1 MSRSLLGPSTPL
13 TTVWIAFDRMEG
25 GSTSVGPFGFRLTD
39 VRSAHA
45 VLAITAA
52 RTLRIWY
59 LMTVSFP
66 KRLRP
71 DGHGEADA
79 ARGGQLAVFD
89 ALPVAGVERRLRVDR
104 GLLRPEQQVAADQRD
119 GRLRE
124 ADEPRHRRRH
134 VVGQAQLPQLQVAR
148 VEDAHLIGVESVVPV
163 ILCQRL

>member
-71 DGHGEADA
+71 HGQGEADA
-79 ARGGQLAVFD
+79 ARRGQLAVLD

-104 GLLRPEQQVAADQRD
+104 GLLGPEQQVAADQRD
-119 GRLRE
+119 GRLGETDR
-124 ADEPRHRRRH
+124 PRQRRRQIA
-134 VVGQAQLPQLQVAR
+134 GESQLAELQVAR
-148 VEDAHLIGVESVVPV
+148 VEHAH
-163 ILCQRL
+163 